1 MFDRLSTWPLAATVA
16 FWVFA
21 TPAAADDISIDPV
34 PFRSIATRQDVRA
47 ELPAFKKAG
56 PAPWSIS
63 YNPLLK
69 FRSTL
74 TREQVMR
81 KMADCRGAPDLTGED
96 SGSMYLSRKS
106 ARR

>member
-1 MFDRLSTWPLAATVA
+1 MFDRFSTWLHAATLA
-16 FWVFA
+16 CWVFA
-21 TPAAADDISIDPV
+21 TPAAADDITIDPAG
-34 PFRSIATRQDVRA
+34 FRSIATRQNVRA
-47 ELPAFKKAG
+47 ELSAFKKAG
-56 PAPWSIS
+56 PVPWSIS
-63 YNPLLK
+63 YNPLLE

-81 KMADCRGAPDLTGED
+81 KMADCRSAPDLTGED